1 MNIYCIKCKNK
12 TNTLNIERST
22 DNKNRNII
30 KGICEICNS
39 KKSQYEKIHIISN
52 EDKLNHIYYNTKTGY
67 SGINDI
73 ARKSEENVKSVK
85 TYLESKNVYTLHKP
99 VRKKFER
106 RKIFV
111 YRIDEQWQ
119 ADLVDMQ
126 LYSKENEGY
135 NYMLTVIDCFS
146 RFAFA
151 KIIKN
156 KSGDEVK
163 NAFESIFNERI
174 PKKIQADQGTE
185 FYNVQVKKLFDE
197 RNIIHFSV
205 YSDVKACMVE
215 RFNRTLKSKMWKVFT
230 ERKNHKYIDILDDLV
245 NNYNNSFH
253 NTIKMTPVEAS
264 KKENT
269 LRIR

>member
-1 MNIYCIKCKNK
+1 MNIYCIKCKIK
-12 TNTLNIERST
+12 TNTANIERST
-22 DNKNRNII
+22 DIKNRNII
-30 KGICEICNS
+30 KGICQICNS
-39 KKSQYEKIHIISN
+39 KKSQYEKIHIINN
-52 EDKLNHIYYNTKTGY
+52 EGKLNAIYYNTKTGY

-85 TYLESKNVYTLHKP
+85 TYLESQNVYTLHKP

-126 LYSKENEGY
+126 LYSQENEGY

-151 KIIKN
+151 KVLKN

-163 NAFESIFNERI
+163 NAFKSIFNERSPDRRFERS
-174 PKKIQADQGTE
+174 PKKIQTDQGTE
-185 FYNVQVKKLFDE
+185 FYNVQ
-197 RNIIHFSV
+197 I
-205 YSDVKACMVE
+205 
-215 RFNRTLKSKMWKVFT
+215 
-230 ERKNHKYIDILDDLV
+230 
-245 NNYNNSFH
+245 
-253 NTIKMTPVEAS
+253 
-264 KKENT
+264 
-269 LRIR
+269 